1 MVTFEGIQHF
11 ASEIARRYMPE
22 KIILFGSQANG
33 KAGEDS
39 DVDLLVIMNFEGRRA
54 RKAAEILCSIDPNF
68 SVDLLLRKPEEVQK
82 RLHIGDYFM
91 EDIVREGKVLYDRA
105 S

>member
-39 DVDLLVIMNFEGRRA
+39 DVDLLRQSEHARFEFLTFQKLNVTAPCVESSSSGADRCQVYHDNRA
-54 RKAAEILCSIDPNF
+54 
-68 SVDLLLRKPEEVQK
+68 
-82 RLHIGDYFM
+82 
-91 EDIVREGKVLYDRA
+91 
-105 S
+105 